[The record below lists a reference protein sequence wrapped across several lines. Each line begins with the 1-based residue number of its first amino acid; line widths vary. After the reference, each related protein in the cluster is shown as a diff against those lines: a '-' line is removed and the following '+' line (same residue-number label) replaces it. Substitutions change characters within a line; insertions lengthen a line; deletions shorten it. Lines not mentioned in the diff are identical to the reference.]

1 MDINVSLNKLKVVGS
16 VLRVPTFE
24 KIEFD
29 SRKVASGDMFVAIVG
44 TASDG
49 HDFIETAIGSGAKMI
64 VCEKMPEKLHD
75 DVSYIQ
81 VESSSEALGVLA
93 SDYYGNPSSKLKLV
107 GVTGTNGK
115 TTIAGTLYN
124 LTRKLGYKVGLF
136 STVKVIVDTEV
147 IPATHTTPDPLQLN
161 GYLAKMV
168 DCGCDYCFMEVSSHS
183 VVQNRIAG
191 LTFAGGI
198 FTNITHDH
206 LDFHKTFAEY
216 IKAKQGFFTMLPQS
230 AFAITNI
237 DDRNGEIMYQ
247 NSKATKYKYSLLSA
261 ADFKARIVED
271 GFAGMQ
277 LDINGSEVWVNF
289 IGKFNAYNLLAVYGT
304 AILLGFDKLEVLKAM
319 SELHPVDGRFEII
332 RSKEGVTAI
341 VDYAHTPDALQ
352 NVISTI
358 NEIRC
363 GEGTLIT
370 VVGCGG
376 NRDKTKRPE
385 MAAIA
390 AEMSDKLILTSDNP
404 RNENPED
411 ILDDMQKGIE
421 PQWKNRTLR
430 ISSREEAIRTACMM
444 AKKGDIILVAGKGH
458 EKYQEIKGVRHHF
471 DDKEVL
477 NNAFN
482 N

>member
-16 VLRVPTFE
+16 VLREPAFE

-29 SRKVASGDMFVAIVG
+29 SRKVAAGDMFVAIVG